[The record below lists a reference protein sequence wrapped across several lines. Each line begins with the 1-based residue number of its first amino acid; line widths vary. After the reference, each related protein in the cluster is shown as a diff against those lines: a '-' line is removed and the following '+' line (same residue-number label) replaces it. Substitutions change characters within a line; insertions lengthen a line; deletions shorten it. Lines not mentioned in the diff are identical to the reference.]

1 MTGAKEALMSMVV
14 TDEGRDWRGEPDLS
28 ADLKDAGDGHFHR
41 NPPFMGFPAA
51 AGHGNLLSR

>member
-1 MTGAKEALMSMVV
+1 MSTVV

-28 ADLKDAGDGHFHR
+28 ADLKHAGYEHVHR